1 MRGEHCQWKHFSP
14 VEPLT
19 PTLSPRGRGRIP
31 GQTPSHCS
39 PPRRLFLT
47 FYPIAAVSSELIK
60 PQTLKGFRD
69 YMPEAMLA
77 REHLMGIARRVY
89 RSYGFAPIDTPA
101 LEYSEVLLGKGGE
114 ESDKQ
119 LFRFTDQGDRDVAMR
134 FDLTVP
140 FARFAAANIGTLG
153 TPFKRYHIGTVWRA
167 EKPQKG
173 RYREFMQCD
182 FDTIGTE
189 SNASDIETLMVIHDL
204 MEALG
209 FSGFTVRVN
218 HRQILNGLLDRLG
231 LLEKSTAVLRAL
243 DKLPKIGRGKVLEE
257 MTQLNGIPEQSAE
270 QVLNFA
276 ALTGSP
282 TEILDQVETLVA
294 GNERGE
300 EGVAKMRELFSV
312 CRQSGLNEQRLALDV
327 SIARGLDYY
336 TGTIYE
342 TFLSDLPGIGSVCSG
357 GRYDNL
363 AGIFTKEKLPGVGA
377 SLGLDRLLAAMEEL
391 GLIQNTGVSGQVM
404 IAMFD
409 ETRMGDY
416 MKLSRQLRRSG
427 IATEVYPLA
436 RKLQKQLQ
444 YANRK
449 RFRAAVIA
457 GSQEFEQGI
466 WTVKDLESGEQSEV
480 SDADLPAFLHRILS
494 H

>member
-1 MRGEHCQWKHFSP
+1 M
-14 VEPLT
+14 
-19 PTLSPRGRGRIP
+19 
-31 GQTPSHCS
+31 
-39 PPRRLFLT
+39 
-47 FYPIAAVSSELIK
+47 SSELIK

-69 YMPEAMLA
+69 YLPEAMLA
-77 REHLMGIARRVY
+77 REHLMEIARRVY
-89 RSYGFAPIDTPA
+89 RSYGFSPIDTPA

-119 LFRFTDQGDRDVAMR
+119 LFRFKDQGDRDVAMR

-140 FARFAAANIGTLG
+140 FARFASAHIGVLG

-209 FSGFTVRVN
+209 FSRFTIRVN
-218 HRQILNGLLDRLG
+218 HRQLLNGLLDKLG
-231 LLEKSTAVLRAL
+231 LLEKSTGVLRAL
-243 DKLPKIGRGKVLEE
+243 DKLPKIGRAKVIEE
-257 MTQLNGIPEQSAE
+257 MTQQVGIPEESAE
-270 QVLNFA
+270 AVLGFA
-276 ALTGSP
+276 SLTGTP
-282 TEILDQVETLVA
+282 DEILNQVEQLIA
-294 GNERGE
+294 GSERGE
-300 EGVAKMRELFSV
+300 EGVARLRELFSV
-312 CRQSGLNEQRLALDV
+312 CRQAGINEERLALDV

-342 TFLSDLPGIGSVCSG
+342 TFLTDLPGIGSVCSG

-363 AGIFTKEKLPGVGA
+363 TGIFTKEKLPGVGA

-391 GLIQNTGVSGQVM
+391 GLIQSSGVAGQVM

-409 ETRMGDY
+409 ESRLGDY
-416 MKLSRQLRRSG
+416 MRLSRQLRRAG

-457 GSQEFEQGI
+457 GSQEFERGV
-466 WTVKDLESGEQSEV
+466 WTVKDLETGNQSEV
-480 SDADLPAFLHRILS
+480 ADSDLPAFLHQILS
-494 H
+494 N